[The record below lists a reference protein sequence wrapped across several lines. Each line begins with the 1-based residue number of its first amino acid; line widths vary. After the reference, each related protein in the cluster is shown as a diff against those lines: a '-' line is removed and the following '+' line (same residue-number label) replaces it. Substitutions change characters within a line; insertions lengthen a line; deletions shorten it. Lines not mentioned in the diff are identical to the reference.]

1 MGVVSRLDEG
11 QRKNSVVGFPLA
23 VIYKFFDDQGN
34 YLAAIMTFYAFLSI
48 FPLLL
53 LGTSILG
60 FVLEG
65 RPTLQEQVLDS
76 ALAQFPIIGDQLGR
90 PEGLQGSTG
99 GIIVGSLT
107 ALYGALGLGLALQ
120 NVQAAAW
127 AVPRNSRPHPVM
139 TRINSLFILGVAG
152 TAIFTLSVGSA
163 VITETQV
170 FGDLSTHGWFHWM
183 VRLATFLLLG
193 FVMTVLLRMATARA
207 IRSNGPIK
215 AAPGGYTIAAL
226 WQLLQYIG
234 TAYVTGVIASTESNS
249 MNAIFGVVL
258 GLMGLLYIGAVM
270 ALLGIEVNVVIA
282 RRLWPRALLTPFTDS
297 VDLTEA
303 DRRAY
308 AMYAQMQRHK
318 GFQTVA
324 VRFDGRDGDTHEIVL
339 DPRTEEVIKQHI
351 PGRPPRPEAASEPTQ
366 AIRIP
371 ASRPSDEGHAVNGSA
386 ADAGSPARPDEDRPD
401 ASRPDASPGRVAGRG
416 THRG

>member
-1 MGVVSRLDEG
+1 M
-11 QRKNSVVGFPLA
+11 GFPLA

-34 YLAAIMTFYAFLSI
+34 YLAAILTFYAFLSI

-65 RPTLQEQVLDS
+65 RPELQEQILDS
-76 ALAQFPIIGDQLGR
+76 ALAQFPIIGTELGR
-90 PEGLQGSTG
+90 PGGIQGSTG
-99 GIIVGSLT
+99 GVIVGSLT

-139 TRINSLFILGVAG
+139 TRVNSLVLLMVAG
-152 TAIFTLSVGSA
+152 LAIFLISIGSV
-163 VITETQV
+163 VLTETELV
-170 FGDLSTHGWFHWM
+170 GGLSEHGWFHWL
-183 VRLATFLLLG
+183 VRGLTILILG
-193 FVMTVLLRMATARA
+193 SVMTVLLRMAAARA
-207 IRSNGPIK
+207 IRDRGIR
-215 AAPGGYTIAAL
+215 AAPGGFTIAVL
-226 WQLLQYIG
+226 WQFLQWIG
-234 TAYVTGVIASTESNS
+234 AAYTTGVITSAENNS
-249 MNAIFGVVL
+249 MNATFGLVL

-270 ALLGIEVNVVIA
+270 GVLGIEVNVVMA
-282 RRLWPRALLTPFTDS
+282 RKLWPRALLTPFTDS

-366 AIRIP
+366 AIQLP
-371 ASRPSDEGHAVNGSA
+371 VV
-386 ADAGSPARPDEDRPD
+386 DRPRQ
-401 ASRPDASPGRVAGRG
+401 SR
-416 THRG
+416 

>member
-1 MGVVSRLDEG
+1 MGLVGDMDRG
-11 QRKNSVVGFPLA
+11 QRRHSVFGFPLA

-34 YLAAIMTFYAFLSI
+34 YLAAILTFYAFLSI

-65 RPTLQEQVLDS
+65 NPRLQEQVLDS
-76 ALAQFPIIGDQLGR
+76 ALGQFPIIGDALGR
-90 PEGLQGSTG
+90 PEGIQGSTG
-99 GIIVGSLT
+99 GVVVGALT

-139 TRINSLFILGVAG
+139 TRINSLFILLVAG
-152 TAIFTLSVGSA
+152 SVIFTISVGSA
-163 VITETQV
+163 VLTETEV
-170 FGDLSTHGWFHWM
+170 IGELSEHGWFHWI
-183 VRLATFLLLG
+183 VRLLTVLILGAT
-193 FVMTVLLRMATARA
+193 MTVLLRMAAARA
-207 IRSNGPIK
+207 IRANVIR
-215 AAPGGYTIAAL
+215 AAPGGYTIAVL
-226 WQLLQYIG
+226 WQFLQWIG
-234 TAYVTGVIASTESNS
+234 TIYVTKVIASADRNNMTET
-249 MNAIFGVVL
+249 FGVVL
-258 GLMGLLYIGAVM
+258 GLMGLLYIGAIMGV
-270 ALLGIEVNVVIA
+270 LGIEVNVVLA

-324 VRFDGRDGDTHEIVL
+324 VRFEGRDGDTHDIVL
-339 DPRTEEVIKQHI
+339 DPRTEKVIKQHL
-351 PGRPPRPEAASEPTQ
+351 PGMPPRPEAVDEPTQ
-366 AIRIP
+366 PFTIP
-371 ASRPSDEGHAVNGSA
+371 PKSDA
-386 ADAGSPARPDEDRPD
+386 
-401 ASRPDASPGRVAGRG
+401 
-416 THRG
+416 

>member
-1 MGVVSRLDEG
+1 MGVVGKLDRG
-11 QRKNSVVGFPLA
+11 QRKNSAVGFPLA

-34 YLAAIMTFYAFLSI
+34 YLAAILTFYAFLSI

-60 FVLEG
+60 FILEG
-65 RPTLQEQVLDS
+65 RPALQEQVLDS

-120 NVQAAAW
+120 NVQAAVW

-139 TRINSLFILGVAG
+139 TRVNSLFILAVAG
-152 TAIFTLSVGSA
+152 TAILTISIGSA
-163 VITETQV
+163 VLTETELI
-170 FGDLSTHGWFHWM
+170 GGLSDEGWFHWV
-183 VRLATFLLLG
+183 VRLVTIVVLG

-207 IRSNGPIK
+207 IRSNVIRV
-215 AAPGGYTIAAL
+215 APGGYTIAVM
-226 WQLLQYIG
+226 WQFLQYIG
-234 TAYVTGVIASTESNS
+234 TVYVTNVIASADRNGMET
-249 MNAIFGVVL
+249 FGVVL
-258 GLMGLLYIGAVM
+258 GLMGLLYIGAIMGV
-270 ALLGIEVNVVIA
+270 LGLEVNVVIA

-339 DPRTEEVIKQHI
+339 DPRTEEIIKQHI
-351 PGRPPRPEAASEPTQ
+351 PGRPPRPEAAQEPTQ
-366 AIRIP
+366 AIRVEP
-371 ASRPSDEGHAVNGSA
+371 TVD
-386 ADAGSPARPDEDRPD
+386 DDQLGSPRQR
-401 ASRPDASPGRVAGRG
+401 R
-416 THRG
+416 